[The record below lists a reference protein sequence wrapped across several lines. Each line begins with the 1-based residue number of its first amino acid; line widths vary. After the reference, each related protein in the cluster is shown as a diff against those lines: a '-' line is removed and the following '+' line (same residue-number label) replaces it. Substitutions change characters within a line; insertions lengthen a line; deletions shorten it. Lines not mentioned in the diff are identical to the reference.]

1 MNINDNFIKSFFKL
15 CVKLYNYNN
24 DNRNIEIK
32 DLSEFIE
39 KCNKKISI
47 IEDNEILNNQLLE
60 QTKEINNLISKIKEY
75 ENKYGMMYIELSNQK
90 KTIKNNREEIN
101 DYKKRIEELYNIKVD
116 HEKEIELYKQMI
128 LKYKKKHNDNKNKNE
143 LLYKKLKE
151 TEETLIGMKY
161 DFENV
166 ALKKE
171 ELEEKNKKFIEE
183 IKKIEKLKN
192 IVSNKLSS
200 ESIEHLDI
208 SIIEAIEKANVYAK
222 KNDEVNLNYNNLLL
236 NQTNETNDLKK
247 QIKVLIDKMQDDR
260 QTFNEN
266 MVLIET
272 KNQIKNE
279 NKDNIK
285 YFDIRDKKAIEFF
298 NKDIKIFNEKNKRN
312 NIINDNNNNKY
323 TNISYSTDYMVD
335 LLKMSDKVNINI
347 KDLNIEDENVSK
359 KNKDIFLQQ
368 QILDSNVDHIDSFE
382 IKQHIIK
389 DTQNLKILNSDE
401 DDQNHDEIQLKN
413 ELNEFIKKNENNIF
427 IGGNRKN
434 KLEIKLIDNM
444 YKMNFGNDYSTLTEQ
459 NINLNDE
466 KIIKKIRHRKYMR
479 NIREKNKLKYLQD
492 DIL

>member
-222 KNDEVNLNYNNLLL
+222 KNDEVNKEIEILKKNLDEVNLNYNNLLL

-347 KDLNIEDENVSK
+347 KDLNIEDENV
-359 KNKDIFLQQ
+359 
-368 QILDSNVDHIDSFE
+368 
-382 IKQHIIK
+382 
-389 DTQNLKILNSDE
+389 
-401 DDQNHDEIQLKN
+401 
-413 ELNEFIKKNENNIF
+413 
-427 IGGNRKN
+427 
-434 KLEIKLIDNM
+434 
-444 YKMNFGNDYSTLTEQ
+444 
-459 NINLNDE
+459 
-466 KIIKKIRHRKYMR
+466 
-479 NIREKNKLKYLQD
+479 
-492 DIL
+492 